1 MLCVGVAVIWT
12 LAFESP
18 IIVLEK
24 VLFSM
29 APKNVAK
36 QQRDNSSEST
46 ANISDSQEPIIMN
59 TDEEKTLK

>member
-29 APKNVAK
+29 APNNVAK
-36 QQRDNSSEST
+36 QQSDNSSEST